1 MALPLEKYLRMKKLP
16 HIWCPGCGH
25 GIITQAIVR
34 AVDELGL
41 DTEKT
46 VIVSGIGCSARARDT
61 LTLILFTLPMDVP
74 LRLQQALRWPVLSCV
89 LL

>member
-46 VIVSGIGCSARARDT
+46 VIVSGIGCSARAPGYLNFDT
-61 LTLILFTLPMDVP
+61 LHTTHGLSLIHICL
-74 LRLQQALRWPVLSCV
+74 
-89 LL
+89 